1 MNIRLTQK
9 SIVTTLVLILTACVT
24 QPDVIRIDFTQNAG
38 VYIIGYTT
46 DVRIRRAMEDQLVR
60 DLKDREMIAY
70 PSYPDLPDI
79 QMTTRKNVLAAAH
92 AKKTV
97 AVVVINQVVA
107 GEEGVIDNP
116 IRISPDH
123 PDLQAFY
130 DYTRTLEENQEP
142 DGEVFAE
149 VNAFLIDGD
158 KTRLIWTGTTWSFHA
173 DGAGGAISGISET
186 IANEMRKIRDEMR
199 TY

>member
-1 MNIRLTQK
+1 MIQK
-9 SIVTTLVLILTACVT
+9 SFFAVGVMILAACVT
-24 QPDVIRIDFTQNAG
+24 QPDVIRTDFTKYAG

-46 DVRIRRAMEDQLVR
+46 NIDIRRAMEDQLVR
-60 DLKDREMIAY
+60 DLEDRQMIAY

-79 QMTTRKNVLAAAH
+79 RSTTRENVLAAAH

-97 AVVVINQVVA
+97 AVVVINQVVP
-107 GEEGVIDNP
+107 GEDGVIDNP

-123 PDLQAFY
+123 PDLKAFY
-130 DYTRTLEENQEP
+130 NYTRTLDENREP
-142 DGEVFAE
+142 VGEVFAE

-158 KTRLIWTGTTWSFHA
+158 KTRLFWSGTTWSFHA

-186 IANEMRKIRDEMR
+186 IANEMSKIRDEMR
-199 TY
+199 SY

>member
-1 MNIRLTQK
+1 MKQK
-9 SIVTTLVLILTACVT
+9 NSIAIGMLILAGCVSP
-24 QPDVIRIDFTQNAG
+24 PDVIRTDFTKNAG
-38 VYIIGYTT
+38 AYIIGYTT
-46 DVRIRRAMEDQLVR
+46 DSGIRRAMEDQLVQ
-60 DLKDREMIAY
+60 DLEDRQMIAY

-79 QMTTRKNVLAAAH
+79 RLATRKNVLSAAL

-107 GEEGVIDNP
+107 GEDGVIDNP
-116 IRISPDH
+116 IRISPHH
-123 PDLQAFY
+123 PDLRAFY
-130 DYTRTLEENQEP
+130 DYTRTLEDNPEP

-158 KTRLIWTGTTWSFHA
+158 KTRLVWSGTTWSFQA

-186 IANEMRKIRDEMR
+186 IASEMGKIRDKMR

>member
-1 MNIRLTQK
+1 MNIRSTQK
-9 SIVTTLVLILTACVT
+9 SIVAILALVLTACVM

-79 QMTTRKNVLAAAH
+79 QLTTRKNVLAAAH

-158 KTRLIWTGTTWSFHA
+158 KTRLIWTGTTWPFHA

-186 IANEMRKIRDEMR
+186 IANELGKIRDEMR

>member
-1 MNIRLTQK
+1 MMQNSFFAIG
-9 SIVTTLVLILTACVT
+9 VLILSACVT
-24 QPDVIRIDFTQNAG
+24 QTDVIRTDFTQNEG
-38 VYIIGYTT
+38 VYILGYST
-46 DVRIRRAMEDQLVR
+46 DAGIRRTMEDQLVR

-79 QMTTRKNVLAAAH
+79 QLTTRKNVLAAAH
-92 AKKTV
+92 AKKTG

-130 DYTRTLEENQEP
+130 DYTRTLEENPEP
-142 DGEVFAE
+142 DSVVFAE

-158 KTRLIWTGTTWSFHA
+158 KTRLIWTGTTWSFQA

>member
-1 MNIRLTQK
+1 MQK
-9 SIVTTLVLILTACVT
+9 SFFALGVLILSACVT
-24 QPDVIRIDFTQNAG
+24 QPDVIRTDFTQNAG
-38 VYIIGYTT
+38 AYIIGYTT
-46 DVRIRRAMEDQLVR
+46 DAGIRRAMEGQLVQ

-79 QMTTRKNVLAAAH
+79 RLTTRENVLAAAH

-107 GEEGVIDNP
+107 GEDGVIDNP

-123 PDLQAFY
+123 PDLKAFY
-130 DYTRTLEENQEP
+130 DYTRTLEENLERN
-142 DGEVFAE
+142 GEVFAE

-158 KTRLIWTGTTWSFHA
+158 KTRLFWSGTTWSFHA
-173 DGAGGAISGISET
+173 DGKGGAIRGISET
-186 IANEMRKIRDEMR
+186 IANEMAKIRDAMR
-199 TY
+199 SY